1 MNDYG
6 WLFRPRNKNI
16 GVGWQTYYQAMSN
29 VWVNAC
35 IQTYID
41 EIINLGFTIYNPDLD
56 HMHKDII
63 NFLLDAQSINCKL
76 CLWTANSTKIPFILD
91 KCKEVGLIFDYIN
104 ESPIKIEEGIR
115 KPHFNILL
123 DDVAG
128 LSQTLEILVNV
139 LSEIKDTK
147 CNLNPHSK

>member
-1 MNDYG
+1 MPLTTNPDS
-6 WLFRPRNKNI
+6 LTIHRVNKLLKQYKKHGTLII
-16 GVGWQTYYQAMSN
+16 GVDFDY
-29 VWVNAC
+29 
-35 IQTYID
+35 
-41 EIINLGFTIYNPDLD
+41 TIYNPDLN

-76 CLWTANSTKIPFILD
+76 CLWTANSAKIPFILN

-104 ESPIKIEEGIR
+104 DSPIKIEEGIR

-139 LSEIKDTK
+139 LAKIKEIK
-147 CNLNPHSK
+147 CN